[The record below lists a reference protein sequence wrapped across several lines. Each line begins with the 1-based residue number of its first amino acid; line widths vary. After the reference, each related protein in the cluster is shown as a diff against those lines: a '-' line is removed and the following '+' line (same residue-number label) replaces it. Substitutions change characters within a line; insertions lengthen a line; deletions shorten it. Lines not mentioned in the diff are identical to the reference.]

1 MSEFIDFEDKS
12 VDKAIEKAC
21 KELSVT
27 REKLKY
33 DIISYGSSGIFGL
46 VGTKKA
52 LIRVTPPGKRRA
64 KPKPSAAA
72 PSKAPAES
80 TAPVHSD
87 ENADAAKEEDSAAG
101 SAVGDETDS
110 DDAGTGKSADAVDTA
125 GQKINIGQQPADESE
140 TSISELVDQAFG
152 EPEGDDSSTNADI
165 APTDRPNNDPANND
179 PANDDPA
186 ATPRAAAQ
194 GDAPEAAN
202 WIKGFLEHAVREI
215 SPESVIQPSHGENVV
230 RFHIEG
236 GDAARLI
243 GKKGQT
249 LDAIQ
254 YIAEKAVHKQ
264 FGTGISFE
272 IDVEGY
278 LDRRKSEL
286 TQLATKLAQ
295 KASESGKPMVINR
308 INAHDRR
315 IVHLALKKNREIR
328 TQSAG
333 NGDLRKLL
341 ILPKKKSGVK
351 KPENHPEKQ
360 DHAESETL

>member
-64 KPKPSAAA
+64 KPSTAA
-72 PSKAPAES
+72 PSKTPAKSRAPI
-80 TAPVHSD
+80 HSD
-87 ENADAAKEEDSAAG
+87 ENTDAATGEETAPGAPVD
-101 SAVGDETDS
+101 DETRR
-110 DDAGTGKSADAVDTA
+110 DDAETGKATDIADRA
-125 GQKINIGQQPADESE
+125 GHKRSRDPHPAEESE

-152 EPEGDDSSTNADI
+152 QPEDDMSTKADI
-165 APTDRPNNDPANND
+165 AAADRPDAE
-179 PANDDPA
+179 AS
-186 ATPRAAAQ
+186 PRVDTQ

-202 WIKGFLEHAVREI
+202 WIKGFLEHTVRLI
-215 SPESVIQPSHGENVV
+215 SPESVIQCSQVQNVI
-230 RFHIEG
+230 RFSIEG

-254 YIAEKAVHKQ
+254 YIAEKAIHKLY
-264 FGTGISFE
+264 GTGISFE

-286 TQLATKLAQ
+286 TQLAAKLAQ

-315 IVHLALKKNREIR
+315 IVHLALKKNSEIR

-351 KPENHPEKQ
+351 KPEENPAEQ
-360 DHAESETL
+360 DRAESETL